1 MDFST
6 SNIQDLSR
14 TVLRSAEQEAQ
25 KVLSEAE
32 EKANQIRKIAE
43 QEREDAYHQV
53 IAKALKEAD
62 FIRNKNRATV
72 EAEVQMDWLVK
83 REALINDVFDHS
95 FAALH
100 TIVDQENY
108 QQVILG
114 LVAEAIFQINDDTV
128 ILHLD
133 EKADQLVDDDRLQE
147 MAEQYHVT
155 LQRGDVLK
163 DRYGVIAQTVD
174 GHRQFD
180 NTLQTRLERMK
191 GKLRMPVYQ
200 ILMGEK

>member
-1 MDFST
+1 MDVST
-6 SNIQDLSR
+6 ANIQNLSR

-32 EKANQIRKIAE
+32 EKANQIRHIAQ

-72 EAEVQMDWLVK
+72 EAEVQMNWLVK
-83 REALINDVFDHS
+83 REELINHVFEES
-95 FAALH
+95 LASLH
-100 TIVDQENY
+100 KIVDQDDYKTIVEE
-108 QQVILG
+108 
-114 LVAEAIFQINDDTV
+114 LVVEAIFQLNDETV
-128 ILHLD
+128 VIRLD
-133 EKADQLVDDDRLQE
+133 EKANQLLDDANLKKIAGE
-147 MAEQYHVT
+147 HHVT
-155 LQRGDVLK
+155 LERGDILPEK
-163 DRYGVIAQTVD
+163 FGVIAETVD

-180 NTLQTRLERMK
+180 NSLQARLGRLK

-200 ILMGEK
+200 ILMGER

>member
-1 MDFST
+1 MDLST
-6 SNIQDLSR
+6 SNIQNLSH
-14 TVLRSAEQEAQ
+14 TVLHSAEQEAQ

-32 EKANQIRKIAE
+32 EKANQIRRTAE

-72 EAEVQMDWLVK
+72 EAEVQMNWLVK
-83 REALINDVFDHS
+83 REELINAVFDQS
-95 FAALH
+95 LASLQ
-100 TIVDQENY
+100 TIVEHEDY
-108 QQVILG
+108 QKIILG
-114 LVAEAIFQINDDTV
+114 LISEAIFQINDETV
-128 ILHLD
+128 VLQLD
-133 EKADQLVDDDRLQE
+133 EQANQLLDDEHLKQIAVE
-147 MAEQYHVT
+147 HHVT
-155 LQRGDVLK
+155 IERGDILEHK
-163 DRYGVIAQTVD
+163 FGVVAQTVG

-180 NTLQTRLERMK
+180 NTLQARLERMR